1 MLLYAGGKLADYTS
15 YSRGSSLSEQG
26 AEILPWIILTIV
38 VIVIVFLIYKNT
50 DPDKHEKS
58 SDGMAIFIAFMLVWG
73 LPLLLM
79 ILTS

>member
-15 YSRGSSLSEQG
+15 YSRGPSLSEQG

-38 VIVIVFLIYKNT
+38 IIVIVFLIYKNT
-50 DPDKHEKS
+50 DPDKYEKL

-73 LPLLLM
+73 LPLLLI

>member
-1 MLLYAGGKLADYTS
+1 MLLYAGGKLADYIS

-38 VIVIVFLIYKNT
+38 IIVIVFLIYKNT
-50 DPDKHEKS
+50 DPDKYEKS

>member
-1 MLLYAGGKLADYTS
+1 MLLYAGGKLADYIS
-15 YSRGSSLSEQG
+15 YSRSSPLSKQG
-26 AEILPWIILTIV
+26 AEILPWIILAIIV
-38 VIVIVFLIYKNT
+38 IIIVFLIYKNT

-58 SDGMAIFIAFMLVWG
+58 SNEMAIFIVFMLVWG

>member
-15 YSRGSSLSEQG
+15 YSRSSPLSKQG
-26 AEILPWIILTIV
+26 AEILPWIILAIV
-38 VIVIVFLIYKNT
+38 VIIIVFLIYKNT

-58 SDGMAIFIAFMLVWG
+58 SNMMATFIAFMLVWG